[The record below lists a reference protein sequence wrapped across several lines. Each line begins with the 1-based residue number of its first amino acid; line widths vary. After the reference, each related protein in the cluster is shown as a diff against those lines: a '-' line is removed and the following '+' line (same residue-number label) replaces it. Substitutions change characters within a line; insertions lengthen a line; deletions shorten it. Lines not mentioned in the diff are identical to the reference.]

1 MVNLFDDQAFTTARI
16 VRKEPHMLR
25 QDFRRPG
32 RGATERGEAALDARP
47 IPDTLRRRAASVGN
61 LVYLAAVGVV
71 ATAIAGVFFTA
82 GFLLLAPPG
91 GATISS
97 FHARAPELQDRSSGP
112 VNSPPAGRGS
122 GPEAGKLGV
131 AAIAPPIPAAGGAPA
146 LQSFTV
152 APLSSFSE
160 PIVTAA
166 ADMVPDG
173 LSPGTELATNSV
185 LALSAK
191 SEPAAASL
199 PAIAAVPTPPDTRL
213 SAAEIANLLEHGDA
227 MLRNADVT
235 SARLFYERA
244 AAGGDGRAA
253 LRLGATFDPAFLDR
267 AGLRNVKGDAAEASL
282 WYGRALDLG
291 MAEAKRQLSGGDAKR
306 GR

>member
-1 MVNLFDDQAFTTARI
+1 MVNLFDDQAFATASI
-16 VRKEPHMLR
+16 VRKEPHILR
-25 QDFRRPG
+25 QDFRRPE
-32 RGATERGEAALDARP
+32 RGAAEPGEVALDARP
-47 IPDTLRRRAASVGN
+47 IPDTLRRRAASAGN

-91 GATISS
+91 GAPISS
-97 FHARAPELQDRSSGP
+97 SQARAPELKDRWSGP
-112 VNSPPAGRGS
+112 ANSPPADRGRGLEDS
-122 GPEAGKLGV
+122 KLGT
-131 AAIAPPIPAAGGAPA
+131 AAIAPPTPAPGGAPA
-146 LQSFTV
+146 LQPFSV
-152 APLSSFSE
+152 APLSSFNE
-160 PIVTAA
+160 PIVAA
-166 ADMVPDG
+166 AVDMVPDG

-185 LALSAK
+185 LDLSAK

-199 PAIAAVPTPPDTRL
+199 PAIAAVPAPPDTRL
-213 SAAEIANLLEHGDA
+213 SAAEIANLLEHGDT
-227 MLRNADVT
+227 MLRHADLT

-267 AGLRNVKGDAAEASL
+267 AGLRNVKGDAAEARL

-291 MAEAKRQLSGGDAKR
+291 MAEARRQRSGGDAKR

>member
-1 MVNLFDDQAFTTARI
+1 MVNLFDDQAFTTAGI
-16 VRKEPHMLR
+16 VRKEPHILR

-47 IPDTLRRRAASVGN
+47 IPDTLRCRAASVGN

-82 GFLLLAPPG
+82 GFLLLASPG
-91 GATISS
+91 GAPISNS
-97 FHARAPELQDRSSGP
+97 HAQAPELQDQSSGP
-112 VNSPPAGRGS
+112 ANSPPADRGS
-122 GPEAGKLGV
+122 GPEDSKLGT
-131 AAIAPPIPAAGGAPA
+131 AAIAPPIPASGRAPA
-146 LQSFTV
+146 LQPFSV
-152 APLSSFSE
+152 APLSSSAA
-160 PIVTAA
+160 PIVAA
-166 ADMVPDG
+166 AVDMVPDG
-173 LSPGTELATNSV
+173 LSPGAELATNSV
-185 LALSAK
+185 LDLSAK

-199 PAIAAVPTPPDTRL
+199 PAIAAVPAPPDTRL

-227 MLRNADVT
+227 MLRNADLT

-267 AGLRNVKGDAAEASL
+267 AGLRNVKGDAAEARL